1 MANEIKKVNV
11 DGITYDLGGGGGAG
25 QELISQDDIT
35 FNEYID
41 ENDFYYVEIADE
53 DINNKYVNIVL
64 DEVLTKFKE
73 GCDWPLFKFNNP
85 KNATITFISTGDN
98 HLEGIQFIYNTF
110 LKGYTIDDANQE
122 IYGMGNYWGETEN
135 SITFQYV
142 TGALI
147 TLKFDAFG
155 FLTIHS
161 TLSNREV

>member
-11 DGITYDLGGGGGAG
+11 DGITYDLGGGGAG
-25 QELISQDDIT
+25 QELISQDDII
-35 FNEYID
+35 FNEYINEGD
-41 ENDFYYVEIADE
+41 EYFVEIADE
-53 DINNKYVNIVL
+53 DINGKYVNIVL

-73 GCDWPLFKFNNP
+73 GYDWPKIIFDNP

-98 HLEGIQFIYNTF
+98 HLERIEFIYNTF
-110 LKGYTIDDANQE
+110 LKGYTIDDENQE
-122 IYGMGNYWGETEN
+122 IYGMTNYWGETEN

-142 TGALI
+142 SYVLI